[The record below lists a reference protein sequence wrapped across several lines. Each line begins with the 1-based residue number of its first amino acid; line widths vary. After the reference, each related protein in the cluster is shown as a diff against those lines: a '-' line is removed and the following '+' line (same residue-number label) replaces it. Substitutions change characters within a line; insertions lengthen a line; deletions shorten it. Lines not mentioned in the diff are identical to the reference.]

1 LISRLVVQGTMDGGL
16 AAELNVDSWRRW
28 RSRWRSCGMMTAQV
42 KHLATLVAG
51 MPEMQTGVGT
61 MVWGPEGV
69 VARLGAPAV
78 MIRGGS

>member
-1 LISRLVVQGTMDGGL
+1 
-16 AAELNVDSWRRW
+16 
-28 RSRWRSCGMMTAQV
+28 
-42 KHLATLVAG
+42 
-51 MPEMQTGVGT
+51 VGT